1 MGFRY
6 NFLKT
11 QIAKATERKRHNER
25 RRIFTRCEDAANRYD
40 FNSKFNDHV
49 KTL

>member
-1 MGFRY
+1 MQSSVKILIGTY
-6 NFLKT
+6 PLKHS
-11 QIAKATERKRHNER
+11 RS
-25 RRIFTRCEDAANRYD
+25 ANRYD